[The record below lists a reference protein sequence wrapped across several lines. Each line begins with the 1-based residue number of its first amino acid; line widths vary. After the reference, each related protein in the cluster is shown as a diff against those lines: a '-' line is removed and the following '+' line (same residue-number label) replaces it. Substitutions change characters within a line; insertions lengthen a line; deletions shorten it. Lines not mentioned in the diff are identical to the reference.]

1 VRRMPNWVALIPA
14 ATVLA
19 VSASAAE
26 PAVDL
31 RWGEA
36 IPLRD
41 GVKLNATVYL
51 PAGRTK
57 ALPAV
62 FTLTPYIGD
71 SYHERAMYFA
81 RRGYAF
87 ALVDVRGRGNSGGE
101 FEPFAHDARD
111 GRDVVEWLAKQPWCD
126 GQVAMWG
133 GSYAGFDQWATLKEF
148 PPHLATIVPAAAAH
162 PGIDFPMQQ
171 NIFSSYLVRWLTFTA
186 GRTPNNKLFADEP
199 FWIDQYRKRYLADK
213 PFAEL
218 DALAGHP
225 SPHFQRWLRHPTPDG
240 YYESMVPTAEQ
251 YARMDLPILTITGHY
266 DDDQLGALTYYER
279 HMQHGPESGKAKHY
293 LIIGP
298 WDHAG
303 TRTPARTVGG
313 LTFGP
318 ASLVDL
324 NALHADWYGWV
335 MKGGAKPKFL
345 EKRVAY
351 YVIGTDQ
358 WKYADRLEDI
368 GHTKRVLHLHSD
380 GHANDAFRSGQLKAE
395 KPNGEPPDR
404 YTYDPLDTR
413 PAELEREPVK
423 TPLTDQRYA
432 LNLFGNGLVYHTDPL
447 PAATEVSGR
456 LRLTAWLALD
466 VPDTDF
472 QADVYEILADGTS
485 VLLAS
490 DWQRARYR
498 ESLRHA
504 KSVLPGEVLRY
515 EFTGFNWLSRQVAAG
530 SRLRLVL
537 HSPNSIH
544 LQKNYNSG
552 GDVAHET
559 AKDAR
564 TAHVTLYHDAE
575 HPSALVVPVEP

>member
-1 VRRMPNWVALIPA
+1 MPNWVALIPA